1 VQRGIVEG
9 LTRSLESFE
18 DWRAKPERRLGGGA
32 RARCGRWEKM
42 EGKSNQPFDG
52 NNDIVAMPSRIM
64 MQRSLNDLSVYLS

>member
-9 LTRSLESFE
+9 LTRSFESFE

-52 NNDIVAMPSRIM
+52 NKSRDAITHH
-64 MQRSLNDLSVYLS
+64 DAAEFK